1 MIKIIKWWDQFEN
14 AGSRKLVTIRHFS
27 STAGNDSRGYRKL
40 MRMGVKGLAAFGT
53 FQALCQLMAGLGH
66 AARKQGA
73 AINSDGS
80 ILDLDDLS
88 DLTRITDKALEVN
101 IEILIGIGW
110 LEGLKPL
117 EAIQSPNDP
126 PASPNDL
133 PLIPQDNPKG
143 EEGRGEEG
151 RGEEGKKESL
161 SLPFGSDDFREA
173 WTEWISYLKE
183 KKKTPTDRTKKAQL
197 KKLKT
202 LTQSDAI
209 YTINNSIENG
219 WQGLFPSDSNMP
231 THKGAGQ
238 DDLGG
243 PRKARHDGGGY
254 VESAGDGITLKKL

>member
-40 MRMGVKGLAAFGT
+40 MRMGTKGLAAFGT

-88 DLTRITDKALEVN
+88 DLTRISDKALEAN

-110 LEGLKPL
+110 LERLQPSEVK
-117 EAIQSPNDP
+117 QSPIDP
-126 PASPNDL
+126 PLSAIDL
-133 PLIPQDNPKG
+133 PLISQDHFKG
-143 EEGRGEEG
+143 EEGIGEDRRGG
-151 RGEEGKKESL
+151 EGKKESL
-161 SLPFGSDDFREA
+161 SLPFDSDDFREA
-173 WTEWISYLKE
+173 WTEWITYLKE
-183 KKKTPTDRTKKAQL
+183 KKKTPTERTKKAQL
-197 KKLKT
+197 KKLET
-202 LTQSDAI
+202 LKQSDAI

-219 WQGLFPSDSNMP
+219 WQGLFPSESNGP
-231 THKGAGQ
+231 TNGGAGQ
-238 DDLGG
+238 ANIGG
-243 PRKARHDGGGY
+243 PRNARHDGGGY
-254 VESAGDGITLKKL
+254 AKNAGEGIEVDSL